1 MTDGQ
6 EALPV
11 RRGPPVE
18 VRDQRLEELRRM
30 AWVLDSQFRIP
41 GTNFRFGVDAI
52 IGLVPGLGDFAGAA
66 ASLLFILQAAR
77 LGASK
82 SILARMATNVAIET
96 LAGAVPGL
104 GDIFDATFKANKRNY
119 QLIERLAIDPE
130 TTHVASRKFVTGM
143 MLGIG
148 AVLLLIGILA
158 VVLGILL
165 FRALAGGRGPIG

>member
-1 MTDGQ
+1 MTDGR
-6 EALPV
+6 EELPI

-18 VRDQRLEELRRM
+18 VRDRRLEELRKM

-41 GTNFRFGVDAI
+41 GTNFRFGVDAL

-66 ASLLFILQAAR
+66 ASLMFILQAAR

-82 SILARMATNVAIET
+82 SILIRMATNVGIET
-96 LAGAVPGL
+96 LVGAVPGL
-104 GDIFDATFKANKRNY
+104 GDIFDATFKANRRNY
-119 QLIERLAIDPE
+119 KLIERMVIEPE
-130 TTHVASRKFVTGM
+130 TTHVASRKFVVGM

-148 AVLLLIGILA
+148 AVLLLVGLLA

-165 FRALAGGRGPIG
+165 FRALAGGRGPLG

>member
-1 MTDGQ
+1 MTDGND
-6 EALPV
+6 ELPV

-18 VRDQRLEELRRM
+18 VRDKRLEELRKM

-41 GTNFRFGVDAI
+41 GTNFRFGVDALV
-52 IGLVPGLGDFAGAA
+52 GLVPGLGDFAGAT
-66 ASLLFILQAAR
+66 ASLFFMFQAAR

-82 SILARMATNVAIET
+82 TILTRMATNVAIET
-96 LAGAVPGL
+96 LVGAVPGL

-119 QLIERLAIDPE
+119 KLIERMVIEPD

-143 MLGIG
+143 MLAIG
-148 AVLLLIGILA
+148 AVVLLIGILA

-165 FRALAGGRGPIG
+165 FQALAGGRGPLG